1 MLVVSHIKGIE
12 LNFACMGIAL
22 NFACIE
28 LGACIHICLMPYA
41 GASRTTTIE
50 YTRIISTAAKVETM
64 TTGEWATRWL
74 NNTLP
79 QPDFAFSYS
88 SLEHDGLGRFGDPMN
103 PWADLETVQ
112 RISCYVKP
120 GGLFFL
126 GLPAAA
132 IDILI
137 FNAGRVYGP
146 VRFPLTTANW
156 EVLGVYAHPDDMKSC
171 GRGCKGYWENI
182 KRYGSETGGYQVVVV
197 LKNSRPAACRSS

>member
-1 MLVVSHIKGIE
+1 MSLRMLYSATHIKGIE
-12 LNFACMGIAL
+12 LNFACMH
-22 NFACIE
+22 ACIE
-28 LGACIHICLMPYA
+28 LGACIHICLLMPYV
-41 GASRTTTIE
+41 GASRITTIE
-50 YTRIISTAAKVETM
+50 YARIISTAAKVETM

-74 NNTLP
+74 NNTLE

-132 IDILI
+132 IDVLI

-156 EVLGVYAHPDDMKSC
+156 EVLGVYMKSC
-171 GRGCKGYWENI
+171 GRGCKGYWEHI
-182 KRYGSETGGYQVVVV
+182 KRYAWE
-197 LKNSRPAACRSS
+197 